1 MKAFNPSQL
10 IKLPF
15 DQYQRYKMVEELVN
29 LLRGRENMTMLDVG
43 GRPGLLGK
51 FLPKDK
57 IFNLDVEK
65 GNAKNFIVGNGCRL
79 PFKDKSFDIVI
90 SVDVLEHVPFKNK
103 PKFLEEVLRVSRRFN
118 IIGAPYHDNQV
129 LLAEKILYD
138 FIYSKYGIKYKLL
151 EEHFNNKLPIL
162 EATEQYIKD
171 KGFDCIYL
179 DNGYL
184 YNWLFMMLI
193 NFYFEW
199 MDSSKSILPRI
210 NEFYNANFYKLD
222 NKSPSYRKV
231 IVSSKDKSFDLKNIL
246 DIYKNH
252 EKDNDSSPKLELAN
266 LLMKLIGA
274 EEIRDKEEE
283 VKKLKSNFQEK
294 IDALEKWNKVNKKRL
309 EEELDKTVFKTGKE
323 IGRLNK
329 EIKQLHLGYSKKIRD
344 TEKSYSQKLKDSQG
358 SNDKEKLQFTTETSR
373 LNEEIKKLHSSYSV
387 QIDKIN
393 QEKDKLT
400 SSLSKEIE
408 RLNLEK
414 DKSVQILSKEADR
427 LNKEIESLHKSY
439 SQKLKDSE
447 GSNDKEKLQF
457 TTETSRLNEEIKK
470 LHSSYSTQIDKINQE
485 KDKLTSSLSKE
496 IERLNQEIREIHL
509 SYSRKIENI
518 IAQKNNELE
527 LAKKEIFSL
536 KETNLDNIKDFVT
549 SGTLEIRT
557 LIEKEV
563 SDSNKRLKELYD
575 SDLNRLKQEM
585 QLMKDAYSSR
595 IKNTE
600 DQNKKLSS
608 ELNKIHAT
616 FLYKLYKTLKLDKRN

>member
-103 PKFLEEVLRVSRRFN
+103 LKFLEEVLRVSRRFN

>member
-103 PKFLEEVLRVSRRFN
+103 LKFLEEVLRVSRRFN

-408 RLNLEK
+408 RLN
-414 DKSVQILSKEADR
+414 
-427 LNKEIESLHKSY
+427 
-439 SQKLKDSE
+439 
-447 GSNDKEKLQF
+447 
-457 TTETSRLNEEIKK
+457 
-470 LHSSYSTQIDKINQE
+470 
-485 KDKLTSSLSKE
+485 
-496 IERLNQEIREIHL
+496 QEIREIHL

>member
-1 MKAFNPSQL
+1 M
-10 IKLPF
+10 
-15 DQYQRYKMVEELVN
+15 
-29 LLRGRENMTMLDVG
+29 
-43 GRPGLLGK
+43 
-51 FLPKDK
+51 
-57 IFNLDVEK
+57 
-65 GNAKNFIVGNGCRL
+65 
-79 PFKDKSFDIVI
+79 
-90 SVDVLEHVPFKNK
+90 
-103 PKFLEEVLRVSRRFN
+103 
-118 IIGAPYHDNQV
+118 
-129 LLAEKILYD
+129 
-138 FIYSKYGIKYKLL
+138 
-151 EEHFNNKLPIL
+151 
-162 EATEQYIKD
+162 
-171 KGFDCIYL
+171 
-179 DNGYL
+179 
-184 YNWLFMMLI
+184 
-193 NFYFEW
+193 
-199 MDSSKSILPRI
+199 
-210 NEFYNANFYKLD
+210 
-222 NKSPSYRKV
+222 
-231 IVSSKDKSFDLKNIL
+231 
-246 DIYKNH
+246 
-252 EKDNDSSPKLELAN
+252 
-266 LLMKLIGA
+266 
-274 EEIRDKEEE
+274 
-283 VKKLKSNFQEK
+283 
-294 IDALEKWNKVNKKRL
+294 
-309 EEELDKTVFKTGKE
+309 
-323 IGRLNK
+323 
-329 EIKQLHLGYSKKIRD
+329 
-344 TEKSYSQKLKDSQG
+344 
-358 SNDKEKLQFTTETSR
+358 
-373 LNEEIKKLHSSYSV
+373 
-387 QIDKIN
+387 
-393 QEKDKLT
+393 
-400 SSLSKEIE
+400 
-408 RLNLEK
+408 
-414 DKSVQILSKEADR
+414 
-427 LNKEIESLHKSY
+427 NKEIESLHKSY